1 MARSCKDGVGKRS
14 RLGIWDRGYDGPR
27 MKHCLARTVLACV
40 VVAAVGPSA
49 WAGPPTDQI
58 RYRVD
63 RIVKVLEDPDLQKES
78 RTLERRSAIRRIA
91 DEIFDFTE
99 ISQRSL
105 GRHWQAR
112 TPAERAEFV
121 ALFGGLLSDVYI
133 SRIEAYSGERILYV
147 SEAVDGD
154 YVTVRTRIVTKQGPE
169 IPVDYRVFRRDDRWR
184 VFDASIEGVS
194 LVANYRSQFNSVV
207 QRSSYQELVT
217 RLRIKQEESPG
228 ARATG
233 RRGDTG
239 QPKPPPSPQ
248 PQSP

>member
-1 MARSCKDGVGKRS
+1 MVRSHHLKR
-14 RLGIWDRGYDGPR
+14 G
-27 MKHCLARTVLACV
+27 LARGVLACV
-40 VVAAVGPSA
+40 LVAAVGPSA

-58 RYRVD
+58 RDKVD
-63 RIVKVLEDPDLQKES
+63 RIVKVLEDPELQTES
-78 RTLERRSAIRRIA
+78 RTPERRAAIRRIA
-91 DEIFDFTE
+91 EEIFDFTE

-147 SEAVDGD
+147 SETLDGD

-169 IPVDYRVFRRDDRWR
+169 IPVDYRMFRREDRWR

-217 RLRIKQEESPG
+217 RLKTKQDDSPG

-233 RRGDTG
+233 RRADTG
-239 QPKPPPSPQ
+239 QPRIPPSPQ
-248 PQSP
+248 TP

>member
-1 MARSCKDGVGKRS
+1 MKRRVAR
-14 RLGIWDRGYDGPR
+14 
-27 MKHCLARTVLACV
+27 AVLACV
-40 VVAAVGPSA
+40 LVVAVGPSA

-58 RYRVD
+58 RTRVD
-63 RIVKVLEDPDLQKES
+63 RIVKVLEDPELQKES
-78 RTLERRSAIRRIA
+78 RSTERRSVIRRVA
-91 DEIFDFTE
+91 DEIFDFRE

-121 ALFGGLLSDVYI
+121 ALFGGLLSDMYI

-147 SEAVDGD
+147 GEAVDGD
-154 YVTVRTRIVTKQGPE
+154 YVSVRTRIVTKQGTE
-169 IPVDYRVFRRDDRWR
+169 IPVDYRMFQREDRWR

-194 LVANYRSQFNSVV
+194 LVANYRAQFNSVV
-207 QRSSYQELVT
+207 QRSSYQDLVT
-217 RLRIKQEESPG
+217 RLKTRQDESPG

-239 QPKPPPSPQ
+239 QARPPSPPP
-248 PQSP
+248 PQTP

>member
-1 MARSCKDGVGKRS
+1 MKRRVAR
-14 RLGIWDRGYDGPR
+14 
-27 MKHCLARTVLACV
+27 AVLACV
-40 VVAAVGPSA
+40 LVVAVGPSA

-58 RYRVD
+58 RTRVD
-63 RIVKVLEDPDLQKES
+63 RIVKVLEDPELQKES
-78 RTLERRSAIRRIA
+78 RSTERRSVIRRVA
-91 DEIFDFTE
+91 NEIFDFRE

-121 ALFGGLLSDVYI
+121 ALFGGLLSDMYI

-147 SEAVDGD
+147 GEAVDGD
-154 YVTVRTRIVTKQGPE
+154 YVSVRTRIVTKQGTE
-169 IPVDYRVFRRDDRWR
+169 IPVDYRMFQREDRWR

-194 LVANYRSQFNSVV
+194 LVANYRAQFNSVV
-207 QRSSYQELVT
+207 QRSSYQDLVT
-217 RLRIKQEESPG
+217 RLKTRQDESPG

-239 QPKPPPSPQ
+239 QARPPSPPP
-248 PQSP
+248 PQTP